1 MVVRDFVIRD
11 MTAADAESVGRVG
24 FDAWAANPVL
34 NAFGVEMMVKIRLSF
49 RRFAEEHFSLI
60 TIGQL
65 GDEIA
70 GWTARD
76 GARDYISDLWVSPAH
91 QGLGIGSALISN
103 TLREMR
109 AEGLKRARI
118 DTHAANEGAIRLY
131 KDLGFSI
138 VWRGMQHSPSMG
150 MAVDKVKMQQVF

>member
-60 TIGQL
+60 TVGQL

-150 MAVDKVKMQQVF
+150 MAVDKVKMQLVF

>member
-1 MVVRDFVIRD
+1 MVVKDFVIRD
-11 MTAADAESVGRVG
+11 MTAADADSVGRVG
-24 FDAWAANPVL
+24 FEAWAANPVL
-34 NAFGVEMMVKIRLSF
+34 NAYGVDMMVRIRLSF
-49 RRFAEEHFSLI
+49 RRFAQDRFSLI
-60 TIGQL
+60 TIGEL
-65 GDEIA
+65 GGEIA

-91 QGLGIGSALISN
+91 QGLGIGSALVSA

-109 AEGLKRARI
+109 TEGLKRARI
-118 DTHAANEGAIRLY
+118 DTHAANESAIRLY

-150 MAVDKVKMQQVF
+150 IMVEKVKMQQVF

>member
-1 MVVRDFVIRD
+1 VVVKDFVIRD
-11 MTAADAESVGRVG
+11 MTAADADSVGRVG

-34 NAFGVEMMVKIRLSF
+34 NAFGVDMMVRIRLSF
-49 RRFAEEHFSLI
+49 RRFAQEQFSLI
-60 TIGQL
+60 TVGEL

-70 GWTARD
+70 GWIARD

-91 QGLGIGSALISN
+91 QGLGIGSALVSRL
-103 TLREMR
+103 LREMR

-131 KDLGFSI
+131 KDLGFTI

-150 MAVDKVKMQQVF
+150 IAVDKVKMQLVF

>member
-1 MVVRDFVIRD
+1 VVVRDFVIRD
-11 MTAADAESVGRVG
+11 MTAADADIVGRVG

-34 NAFGVEMMVKIRLSF
+34 NAFGVDMMVRIRLSF

-60 TIGQL
+60 TVGEL

-103 TLREMR
+103 LLREMR

-131 KDLGFSI
+131 KDLGFKI

-150 MAVDKVKMQQVF
+150 MAVDKVKMQLVF

>member
-1 MVVRDFVIRD
+1 
-11 MTAADAESVGRVG
+11 MTAADADSVGRVG

-34 NAFGVEMMVKIRLSF
+34 NAFGVDMMVRIRLSF
-49 RRFAEEHFSLI
+49 RRFAQEQFSLI
-60 TIGQL
+60 TVGEL

-70 GWTARD
+70 GWIARD

-91 QGLGIGSALISN
+91 QGLGIGSALVSRL
-103 TLREMR
+103 LREMR

-131 KDLGFSI
+131 KDLGFTI

-150 MAVDKVKMQQVF
+150 MAVDKVKMQLVF

>member
-1 MVVRDFVIRD
+1 VVVKDFVIRD
-11 MTAADAESVGRVG
+11 MTAADADSVGRVG
-24 FDAWAANPVL
+24 FEAWEANPVL
-34 NAFGVEMMVKIRLSF
+34 NAFGVDMMVRIRLSF
-49 RRFAEEHFSLI
+49 RRFAKEHYSLI
-60 TIGQL
+60 TVGEL
-65 GDEIA
+65 GGEIA

-103 TLREMR
+103 LLREMR

-131 KDLGFSI
+131 QELGFSI
-138 VWRGMQHSPSMG
+138 VWRGMQHSPSMS
-150 MAVDKVKMQQVF
+150 MMVEKVKMQQVF

>member
-1 MVVRDFVIRD
+1 

-60 TIGQL
+60 TVGQL

-131 KDLGFSI
+131 KDLGFAI

-150 MAVDKVKMQQVF
+150 MAVDKVKMQLVF

>member
-1 MVVRDFVIRD
+1 MVKDFVIRD
-11 MTAADAESVGRVG
+11 MTAADADSVGRVG

-34 NAFGVEMMVKIRLSF
+34 NAFGVDMMVRIRLSF
-49 RRFAEEHFSLI
+49 RRFAQEHFSLI
-60 TIGQL
+60 TVGEL

-70 GWTARD
+70 GWIARD

-91 QGLGIGSALISN
+91 QGLGIGSALVSRL
-103 TLREMR
+103 LREMR

-118 DTHAANEGAIRLY
+118 DTHAANESAIRLY
-131 KDLGFSI
+131 KDLGFTI

-150 MAVDKVKMQQVF
+150 MAVDKVKMQLVF

>member
-1 MVVRDFVIRD
+1 

-76 GARDYISDLWVSPAH
+76 GARDYISDLWVNPTH

-150 MAVDKVKMQQVF
+150 MAVEKVKMQQVF

>member
-1 MVVRDFVIRD
+1 MVKDFVIRD
-11 MTAADAESVGRVG
+11 MTAADADSVGRVG

-34 NAFGVEMMVKIRLSF
+34 NAFGVDMMVRIRLSF
-49 RRFAEEHFSLI
+49 RRFAQEHYSLI
-60 TIGQL
+60 TVGEL

-70 GWTARD
+70 GWIARD

-91 QGLGIGSALISN
+91 QSLGIGSALVSRL
-103 TLREMR
+103 LREMR

-131 KDLGFSI
+131 KDLGFTI
-138 VWRGMQHSPSMG
+138 FWRGMQNSPSMG
-150 MAVDKVKMQQVF
+150 MAVDKVKMQLVF

>member
-60 TIGQL
+60 TVGQL

-131 KDLGFSI
+131 KDLGFTI

>member
-1 MVVRDFVIRD
+1 VVVKDFVIRD

-24 FDAWAANPVL
+24 FEAWAANPVL
-34 NAFGVEMMVKIRLSF
+34 NAYGVDMMVRIRLSF
-49 RRFAEEHFSLI
+49 RRFAQDRFSLI
-60 TIGQL
+60 TIGEL
-65 GDEIA
+65 GGEIA
-70 GWTARD
+70 GWTARE

-91 QGLGIGSALISN
+91 QGLGIGSALVSA

-109 AEGLKRARI
+109 SEGLKRARI
-118 DTHAANEGAIRLY
+118 DTHAANESAIRLY

-150 MAVDKVKMQQVF
+150 MMVEKVKMQQVF

>member
-1 MVVRDFVIRD
+1 

-60 TIGQL
+60 TVGKL
-65 GDEIA
+65 GDEIV

-103 TLREMR
+103 TLREM
-109 AEGLKRARI
+109 L
-118 DTHAANEGAIRLY
+118 HAAPGSTRMPPTRAQSGSTRIWAFRSSGAACSIRRPWE
-131 KDLGFSI
+131 
-138 VWRGMQHSPSMG
+138 WRSTR
-150 MAVDKVKMQQVF
+150 

>member
-1 MVVRDFVIRD
+1 MVKDFVIRD
-11 MTAADAESVGRVG
+11 MTAADADSVGRVG

-34 NAFGVEMMVKIRLSF
+34 NAFGVDMMVRIRLSF
-49 RRFAEEHFSLI
+49 RRFAQEQFSLI
-60 TIGQL
+60 TVGEL

-70 GWTARD
+70 GWIARD

-91 QGLGIGSALISN
+91 QGLGIGSALVSRL
-103 TLREMR
+103 LREMR

-131 KDLGFSI
+131 KDLGFTI

-150 MAVDKVKMQQVF
+150 IAVDKVKMQLVF

>member
-1 MVVRDFVIRD
+1 M
-11 MTAADAESVGRVG
+11 
-24 FDAWAANPVL
+24 L

-49 RRFAEEHFSLI
+49 RRFAEERFSLI
-60 TIGQL
+60 TVGKL
-65 GDEIA
+65 GDEIV

>member
-60 TIGQL
+60 TVGQL

-131 KDLGFSI
+131 KDLGFAI

-150 MAVDKVKMQQVF
+150 MAVDKVKMQLVF

>member
-1 MVVRDFVIRD
+1 MVVKDFVIRD
-11 MTAADAESVGRVG
+11 MTAADADSVGRIG

-34 NAFGVEMMVKIRLSF
+34 NAFGVDMMVRIRLSF
-49 RRFAEEHFSLI
+49 RRFAQEHYSLI
-60 TIGQL
+60 TIGEL
-65 GDEIA
+65 GDEVA
-70 GWTARD
+70 GWIARD

-91 QGLGIGSALISN
+91 QGLGIGSALVSRL
-103 TLREMR
+103 LREMR

-131 KDLGFSI
+131 KDLGFTI

-150 MAVDKVKMQQVF
+150 MAVDKVKMQLVF

>member
-1 MVVRDFVIRD
+1 MVVKDFVIRD
-11 MTAADAESVGRVG
+11 MTAADADSVGRVG

-34 NAFGVEMMVKIRLSF
+34 NAFGVDMMVRIRLSF
-49 RRFAEEHFSLI
+49 RRFAQEHYSLI
-60 TIGQL
+60 TVGEL

-70 GWTARD
+70 GWIARD

-91 QGLGIGSALISN
+91 QSLGIGSALVSRL
-103 TLREMR
+103 LREMR

-131 KDLGFSI
+131 KDLGFTI
-138 VWRGMQHSPSMG
+138 FWRGMQNSPSMG
-150 MAVDKVKMQQVF
+150 MAVDKVKMQLVF

>member
-1 MVVRDFVIRD
+1 MVVKDFVIRD
-11 MTAADAESVGRVG
+11 MTAADADSVGRVG

-34 NAFGVEMMVKIRLSF
+34 NAFGVDMMVRIRLSF
-49 RRFAEEHFSLI
+49 RRFAQEHYSLI
-60 TIGQL
+60 TVGEL

-70 GWTARD
+70 GWIARD

-91 QGLGIGSALISN
+91 QGLGIGSALVSRL
-103 TLREMR
+103 LREMR

-131 KDLGFSI
+131 KDLGFTI
-138 VWRGMQHSPSMG
+138 FWRGMQNSPSMG
-150 MAVDKVKMQQVF
+150 MAVDKVKMQLVF

>member
-1 MVVRDFVIRD
+1 MVVKDFVIRD
-11 MTAADAESVGRVG
+11 MTAADADSVGRVG

-34 NAFGVEMMVKIRLSF
+34 NAFGVDMMVRIRLSF
-49 RRFAEEHFSLI
+49 RRFAHEHYSLI
-60 TIGQL
+60 TIGEL

-70 GWTARD
+70 GWIARD

-91 QGLGIGSALISN
+91 QGLGIGSALVSRL
-103 TLREMR
+103 LREMR

-118 DTHAANEGAIRLY
+118 DTHAANEAAIRLY
-131 KDLGFSI
+131 KDLGFTI

-150 MAVDKVKMQQVF
+150 MAVDKVKMQLVF

>member
-1 MVVRDFVIRD
+1 MVVKDFVIRD
-11 MTAADAESVGRVG
+11 MTAADADSVGRVG

-34 NAFGVEMMVKIRLSF
+34 NAFGVDMMVRIRLSF
-49 RRFAEEHFSLI
+49 RRFAQEHYSLI
-60 TIGQL
+60 TVGEL

-70 GWTARD
+70 GWIARD

-91 QGLGIGSALISN
+91 QGLGIGSALVSRL
-103 TLREMR
+103 LREMR

-131 KDLGFSI
+131 KDLGFTI
-138 VWRGMQHSPSMG
+138 FWRGMQHSPSMG
-150 MAVDKVKMQQVF
+150 MAVDKVKMQLVF

>member
-1 MVVRDFVIRD
+1 MVKDFVIRD
-11 MTAADAESVGRVG
+11 MTAADADSVGRVG

-34 NAFGVEMMVKIRLSF
+34 NAFGVDMMVRIRLSF
-49 RRFAEEHFSLI
+49 RRFAQEQFSLI
-60 TIGQL
+60 TVGEL

-70 GWTARD
+70 GWIARD

-91 QGLGIGSALISN
+91 QGLGIGSALVSRL
-103 TLREMR
+103 LREMR

-131 KDLGFSI
+131 KDLGFTI

-150 MAVDKVKMQQVF
+150 MAVDKVKMQLVF

>member
-1 MVVRDFVIRD
+1 MVRDFVIRD

-60 TIGQL
+60 TVGKL
-65 GDEIA
+65 GDEIV

-150 MAVDKVKMQQVF
+150 IAVDKVKMQQVF

>member
-1 MVVRDFVIRD
+1 
-11 MTAADAESVGRVG
+11 MTAADADSVGRVG

-34 NAFGVEMMVKIRLSF
+34 NAFGVDMMVRIRLSF
-49 RRFAEEHFSLI
+49 RRFAQEHYSLI
-60 TIGQL
+60 TVGEL

-70 GWTARD
+70 GWIARD

-91 QGLGIGSALISN
+91 QSLGIGSALVSRL
-103 TLREMR
+103 LREMR

-131 KDLGFSI
+131 KDLGFTI
-138 VWRGMQHSPSMG
+138 FWRGMQNSPSMG
-150 MAVDKVKMQQVF
+150 MAVDKVKMQLVF

>member
-1 MVVRDFVIRD
+1 

-60 TIGQL
+60 TVGQL

-118 DTHAANEGAIRLY
+118 DTHSANEGAIRLY
-131 KDLGFSI
+131 KDLGFTI

>member
-1 MVVRDFVIRD
+1 H
-11 MTAADAESVGRVG
+11 SVGRVG

-34 NAFGVEMMVKIRLSF
+34 NAFGVDMMVRIRLSF
-49 RRFAEEHFSLI
+49 RRFAQEHYSLI
-60 TIGQL
+60 TVGEL

-70 GWTARD
+70 GWIARD

-91 QGLGIGSALISN
+91 QSLGIGSALVSRL
-103 TLREMR
+103 LREMR

-131 KDLGFSI
+131 KDLGFTI
-138 VWRGMQHSPSMG
+138 FWRGMQNSPSMG
-150 MAVDKVKMQQVF
+150 MAVDKVKMQLVF

>member
-34 NAFGVEMMVKIRLSF
+34 NAFGVEMVVKIRLSF
-49 RRFAEEHFSLI
+49 RRFAEERFSLI
-60 TIGQL
+60 TVGKL
-65 GDEIA
+65 GDEIV

>member
-1 MVVRDFVIRD
+1 
-11 MTAADAESVGRVG
+11 MTAADADSVGRVG

-34 NAFGVEMMVKIRLSF
+34 NAFGVDMMVRIRLSF
-49 RRFAEEHFSLI
+49 RRFAQEHYSLI
-60 TIGQL
+60 TVGEL

-70 GWTARD
+70 GWIARD

-91 QGLGIGSALISN
+91 QGLGIGSALVSRL
-103 TLREMR
+103 LREMR

-131 KDLGFSI
+131 KDLGFTI
-138 VWRGMQHSPSMG
+138 FWRGMQNSPSMG
-150 MAVDKVKMQQVF
+150 MAVDKVKMQLVF